1 MLCQDIW
8 VFQELSGADMLKVI
22 IADRTKEKSR
32 RKAKTS
38 VREKRLHRADGTIAR
53 VLSLDA
59 NSPTF
64 DDDLTYVFEKNV
76 ARARRENKKLFGS
89 ADGPQAKK

>member
-1 MLCQDIW
+1 M
-8 VFQELSGADMLKVI
+8 KVI
-22 IADRTKEKSR
+22 IADPKKEKAR
-32 RKAKTS
+32 RKRTTS
-38 VREKRLHRADGTIAR
+38 VRIKKLHRSDGTVAQ

-64 DDDLTYVFEKNV
+64 DDDLTYLFERNV

-89 ADGPQAKK
+89 ADGPAAKK

>member
-1 MLCQDIW
+1 
-8 VFQELSGADMLKVI
+8 MLKVI
-22 IADRTKEKSR
+22 IADLTKEKAR

>member
-1 MLCQDIW
+1 
-8 VFQELSGADMLKVI
+8 MLKVI
-22 IADRTKEKSR
+22 IADMQKERSR
-32 RKAKTS
+32 RKGKTS

-53 VLSLDA
+53 VLSIDA

-64 DDDLTYVFEKNV
+64 DDDLTYIFERNV
-76 ARARRENKKLFGS
+76 AKARRENKKLFGS

>member
-1 MLCQDIW
+1 M
-8 VFQELSGADMLKVI
+8 KVI
-22 IADRTKEKSR
+22 IADPNKEKAQRKR
-32 RKAKTS
+32 RTF
-38 VREKRLHRADGTIAR
+38 VRVKKLRRSDGTIAK

-64 DDDLTYVFEKNV
+64 GDDLTYVFERNV

-89 ADGPQAKK
+89 ADGPPAKD